1 MKKNYITDVISK
13 ENVED
18 ILKPGFSLVA
28 SPTGTGKSTFIIEEL
43 IKPMFKNKQYGFGDC
58 SKYHSFASANSL
70 LLSNRT
76 AVRIKT
82 AEDVIQLYKQIEA
95 YDSKSVDVSS
105 YQKVSTTKDTI
116 MAIDEADV
124 IICDESHYFISD
136 AWNLTTVLIMAKLTE
151 VAKTKPVI
159 LFTAT
164 PQLILEHFKFRSIK
178 PNPFLDYRKEL
189 GWEHRMNFICSN
201 KPLKEILKDIPKDEK
216 WLVFVEDVKARGMIA
231 NLCEE
236 LKEEGYDVEYYH
248 SMWIQPRDGI
258 FRGLKDE
265 EMQGKIGLLVQDKRF
280 ATQGALA
287 NKAIDN
293 GIDLK
298 DKDLKHIILLNQFDH
313 IQIQQM
319 VGRKRFDVDDEDD
332 RLTIWFTTE
341 SKGILSKTL
350 TKLNDS
356 IDICIKYNNY
366 HDEMFDMFRDSTIK
380 EFEMNKASY
389 NDEKL
394 EEITL
399 EKVYKMFLARYEDEE
414 MYERIAKLKLNRH
427 YLQNEHYVGLLIFQR
442 KYIIPLLIEN
452 HVEEKDITGDWK
464 IVKKKDIVR
473 NYQILVRELFDRPS
487 KIEWSSSYDN
497 TKQKFTNR
505 VANELQPYLE
515 SLEGVQLMNETK
527 HEFEAQISYYYGASK
542 KSDRLASLTNIKKF
556 IHEHGFTVDDTRKT
570 IDKKKV
576 TIWTIKKI

>member
-1 MKKNYITDVISK
+1 
-13 ENVED
+13 VED

-43 IKPMFKNKQYGFGDC
+43 IKPMFKTKQYGFGDC

-332 RLTIWFTTE
+332 RLTVWFTTE

-452 HVEEKDITGDWK
+452 HGMEEKDITGDWK

-497 TKQKFTNR
+497 TKQEFTNR

-576 TIWTIKKI
+576 TIWTIKKYKHRTPDGQ

>member
-1 MKKNYITDVISK
+1 MKRNYITDIITK

-18 ILKPGFSLVA
+18 ILQPGFSLIA
-28 SPTGTGKSTFIIEEL
+28 SPTGTGKSTFIINEL
-43 IKPMFKNKQYGFGDC
+43 IKPMFENTKHAFG
-58 SKYHSFASANSL
+58 SGKYHNYASANSL

-82 AEDVIQLYKQIEA
+82 EDDVIQLRKQIEA

-116 MAIDEADV
+116 MAIAEADI

-136 AWNLTTVLIMAKLTE
+136 AWNLTTVLIMTKLIE

-164 PQLILEHFKFRSIK
+164 PQLILEHFKFRNIK
-178 PNPFLDYRKEL
+178 PSPFLDYRKEL

-236 LKEEGYDVEYYH
+236 LNEEGYDVEYYH

-280 ATQGALA
+280 ATQGAIA

-319 VGRKRFDVDDEDD
+319 VGRKRFDVDDEND
-332 RLTIWFTTE
+332 RLTVWFTTE
-341 SKGILSKTL
+341 SKKILSNTYK
-350 TKLNDS
+350 KLNDS

-380 EFEMNKASY
+380 EFEMNQASY
-389 NDEKL
+389 TDEKL
-394 EEITL
+394 DEITL

-442 KYIIPLLIEN
+442 KYIIPLLMEDQFDATD
-452 HVEEKDITGDWK
+452 ETGASK
-464 IVKKKDIVR
+464 TVTKKNIVR
-473 NYQILVRELFDRPS
+473 NYQLLVRKLFDRPS

-497 TKQKFTNR
+497 KKQEFTNR

-515 SLEGVQLMNETK
+515 SLEGVQLMNDTRR
-527 HEFEAQISYYYGASK
+527 EFEEKISYHFGASK
-542 KSDRLASLTNIKKF
+542 KSNRLASLKNINKF
-556 IHEHGFTVDDTRKT
+556 IQEHDFEINKTRKT
-570 IDKKKV
+570 IGGEKT
-576 TIWTIKKI
+576 TIWTIEKI

>member
-1 MKKNYITDVISK
+1 MKKNYITDVITK
-13 ENVED
+13 EDVEN
-18 ILKPGFSLVA
+18 ILQPGFSLIA

-43 IKPMFKNKQYGFGDC
+43 IKSMFKNKQYGFGDC

-105 YQKVSTTKDTI
+105 YQKVSTEDTI
-116 MAIDEADV
+116 TAIDEADI
-124 IICDESHYFISD
+124 IICDEAHYFIAD
-136 AWNLTTVLIMAKLTE
+136 AWNLTTVDIMLKLLE

-164 PQLILEHFKFRSIK
+164 PQLILEYFNFKKIDW
-178 PNPFLDYRKEL
+178 NAFLDYRKDL
-189 GWEHRMNFICSN
+189 GWESRMDFICSN
-201 KPLKEILKDIPKDEK
+201 KPLKEILKEIPKDEK

-236 LKEEGYDVEYYH
+236 LNEAGYDVEYYH
-248 SMWIQPRDGI
+248 SMWIKPRDGI

-280 ATQGALA
+280 TAQGALA

-313 IQIQQM
+313 VQIQQM
-319 VGRKRFDVDDEDD
+319 VGRKRFDVDDEND
-332 RLTIWFTTE
+332 RLTVWFTTE
-341 SKGILSKTL
+341 SKSILSKTY
-350 TKLNDS
+350 KRLNDS

-366 HDEMFDMFRDSTIK
+366 HEEMFDKFRDFTIS
-380 EFEMNKASY
+380 EFEINQSSY
-389 NDEKL
+389 TDEKL
-394 EEITL
+394 EKTTL
-399 EKVYKMFLARYEDEE
+399 EKVYKMFLERYEDEE
-414 MYERIAKLKLNRH
+414 IYERVAKLKLNRH
-427 YLQNEHYVGLLIFQR
+427 YLQNEHYVGLLKFQR
-442 KYIIPLLIEN
+442 RYIIPLLMEDQFD
-452 HVEEKDITGDWK
+452 VTDETGTSK
-464 IVKKKDIVR
+464 TVTKKNIVR
-473 NYQILVRELFDRPS
+473 NYRLLVQELFDRTS

-497 TKQKFTNR
+497 KKQEFTNR
-505 VANELQPYLE
+505 VADELQPYLE
-515 SLEGVQLMNETK
+515 FLEGNQLMNETK
-527 HEFEAQISYYYGASK
+527 HEFEAQISYYFGASK
-542 KSDRLASLTNIKKF
+542 KGNRLASFTNINKF
-556 IHEHGFTVDDTRKT
+556 IREHDFEIKKIRKT
-570 IDKKKV
+570 IDGEKT
-576 TIWTIKKI
+576 TIWTIEKI